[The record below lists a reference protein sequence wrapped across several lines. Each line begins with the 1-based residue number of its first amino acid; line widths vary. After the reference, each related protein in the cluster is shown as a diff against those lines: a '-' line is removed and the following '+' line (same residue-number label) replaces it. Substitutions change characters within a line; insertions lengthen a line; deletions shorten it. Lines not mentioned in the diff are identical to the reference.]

1 MWYYYTDLT
10 GTVQEVTASD
20 GMLVWAG

>member
-1 MWYYYTDLT
+1 M
-10 GTVQEVTASD
+10 QEVTASD